1 MSARHIKKD
10 KEKMEKKA
18 RERSRNLSKEEKDKK
33 RKYGRKLYKNLPENE
48 K

>member
-1 MSARHIKKD
+1 
-10 KEKMEKKA
+10 MEKRA